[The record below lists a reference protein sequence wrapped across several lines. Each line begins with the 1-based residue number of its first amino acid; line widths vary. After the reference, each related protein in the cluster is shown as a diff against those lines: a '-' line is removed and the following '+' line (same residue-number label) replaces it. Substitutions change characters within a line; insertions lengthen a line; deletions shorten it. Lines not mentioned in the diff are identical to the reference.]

1 MSDDKFLDET
11 GSDVDLDDKDLEDDL
26 APDDLVID
34 DDLAPDELA
43 VDDLAVDDDL
53 DDDLV
58 GEEVLVEAVLDGEV
72 VELDLAN
79 EVFVDPAAVAKTSG
93 NAPSAKRSDEDDEE
107 VVDLDEELHPDD
119 VETPLDALL
128 KEKTASAKME
138 DDEEELEE
146 EEPEG
151 TELGDGP
158 SRIVP
163 RRPTEFHCSSCFLLL
178 PRSQLADEERM
189 LCRDCA

>member
-1 MSDDKFLDET
+1 MDPT
-11 GSDVDLDDKDLEDDL
+11 
-26 APDDLVID
+26 A
-34 DDLAPDELA
+34 A
-43 VDDLAVDDDL
+43 
-53 DDDLV
+53 
-58 GEEVLVEAVLDGEV
+58 
-72 VELDLAN
+72 
-79 EVFVDPAAVAKTSG
+79 PAADAT
-93 NAPSAKRSDEDDEE
+93 AETARTKRSDDDDEDE

-128 KEKTASAKME
+128 QEKTASAKME

-146 EEPEG
+146 EEPESA
-151 TELGDGP
+151 ELGDGP

-163 RRPTEFHCSSCFLLL
+163 RRASEFHCSSCFLLL